1 MCKFILSAIISF
13 YWSVSCTMQ
22 LMSSRA
28 TAFQNLQHVTARK
41 DLFFFFVEIYEQVNR
56 WLNEKRTIL

>member
-1 MCKFILSAIISF
+1 MCKFILSAIIGF

-28 TAFQNLQHVTARK
+28 TAFQNMQHVTAGK
-41 DLFFFFVEIYEQVNR
+41 DLFIFVEIYEQVSR
-56 WLNEKRTIL
+56 WLNEKRAIL